1 MDCFEDWMRKGS
13 ERACYHLEGVD
24 LNSSSIYQLK
34 VSTLSTWSC
43 MFPLHHS
50 MGFVFKKK
58 KEYFEYVGE
67 PLFFEKIL

>member
-1 MDCFEDWMRKGS
+1 
-13 ERACYHLEGVD
+13 
-24 LNSSSIYQLK
+24 
-34 VSTLSTWSC
+34 

-67 PLFFEKIL
+67 PLFFEKLYNSSKVIILPTRCSPYWGVFCEPQMHTVNEGAMIFLGLVL